1 MGLLSAI
8 GGIAGSIFGGPTGG
22 MIGSA
27 LGGAIDG
34 QGSATQAANIQ
45 SASAQGGIDEQRR
58 QFDAVQKLLQPYAQA
73 GQSALGGLAP
83 YANAG
88 APALAQQQA
97 LLGLGG
103 STAQQSAINALQ
115 QSPQFTSMLQQGEN
129 AMLQNASATGGL
141 RGGNTQAALAQ
152 FRPALL
158 AQAIQD
164 QYARLGG
171 MTALGQGTN
180 QNIAQLGQSAAA
192 GVGSAGLQTGANIAN
207 LMGQQGAA
215 QAGGALAQNQFGN
228 AITGSLGLIQGM
240 GGFGRQG
247 GSFQDVGGVGSASN
261 SALSQLGIF

>member
-8 GGIAGSIFGGPTGG
+8 GGIAGSLTPLGSIGG

-27 LGGAIDG
+27 LGGAIEG
-34 QGSATQAANIQ
+34 QESASQAAGIQ
-45 SASAQGGIDEQRR
+45 SAAAQGGIDEQRR
-58 QFDAVQKLLQPYAQA
+58 QFDALQKLLQPYAQA
-73 GQSALGGLAP
+73 GQSALG
-83 YANAG
+83 
-88 APALAQQQA
+88 QQQA
-97 LLGLGG
+97 LIGMSG
-103 STAQQSAINALQ
+103 SPSQQNAIKALQ

-158 AQAIQD
+158 AQTIQD

-171 MTALGQGTN
+171 MTSLGQN
-180 QNIAQLGQSAAA
+180 AAA
-192 GVGSAGLQTGANIAN
+192 GVGNAGMQTGSNVAN

-228 AITGSLGLIQGM
+228 AVQGGFGLLQSM
-240 GGFGRQG
+240 GGFGRKG
-247 GSFQDVGGVGSASN
+247 ASFQDVGGVGSASN
-261 SALSQLGIF
+261 AALSQLGIF